1 MPVARSVELFAGAG
15 GMALGMLWAGFEH
28 DQLVELNEAPC
39 EILRTN
45 AERDP
50 ALWKSENIRQM
61 DVRWWLKEHAS
72 SQLRDIDL
80 VAGGPPCQPFSIG
93 GARAGH
99 ADERNM
105 FPIAIDVVR
114 ELRPKTF
121 VFENVPGLLR
131 EDFLPY
137 YLYLFDYL
145 TRPSIVPREDEDWTA
160 HHDRIRRARR
170 PVEYHVRREIID
182 AADLGIPQTRKRVF
196 IIGIRA
202 DMGEADTWQ
211 TLKPT
216 HSRAALLHAQWV
228 SGAYWIEHGLRPPAM
243 AQKFR
248 SQVDRLR
255 RSGEIPG
262 EKRWRTTRDAI
273 TDLPH
278 PINGVE
284 ASGVLNHEGIPGCP
298 VVPRPYRRMVR
309 VAGEDAQSRGARRL
323 RRRGDDPVHRR
334 LGPLPHCPRSRPH
347 PDLPRR
353 LPTRRSPGSRY
364 EGAEGNAV
372 AVEVAAAIGRRLLA
386 VTGIA

>member
-1 MPVARSVELFAGAG
+1 MFVARSVELFAGAG
-15 GMALGMLWAGFEH
+15 GMALGMLRAGFEH
-28 DQLVELNEAPC
+28 DQLVELHEAPC

-114 ELRPKTF
+114 ELWPKTF

-160 HHDRIRRARR
+160 HHDRIRRAGS

-202 DMGEADTWQ
+202 DIGEADTWQ
-211 TLKPT
+211 TLEPT

-228 SGAYWIEHGLRPPAM
+228 SGAYWIEQGLRPPAM
-243 AQKFR
+243 PEKFR
-248 SQVDRLR
+248 SQVARLR
-255 RSGEIPG
+255 RSGGIPG

-273 TDLPH
+273 ADLPH
-278 PINGVE
+278 PIDGVE
-284 ASGVLNHEGIPGCP
+284 ASGVLNHEGIPGA
-298 VVPRPYRRMVR
+298 RSYRGHTGGWFEWPAKTLKAGVHGVCGGEGMIRFTDDSIRYLTVR
-309 VAGEDAQSRGARRL
+309 EAARIQTFPDDYQLADLRGVSMRAL
-323 RRRGDDPVHRR
+323 
-334 LGPLPHCPRSRPH
+334 
-347 PDLPRR
+347 
-353 LPTRRSPGSRY
+353 
-364 EGAEGNAV
+364 GNAV

-386 VTGIA
+386 VTEIA

>member
-15 GMALGMLWAGFEH
+15 GMALGMLQAGFEH
-28 DQLVELNEAPC
+28 DQLVELHKAPC

-61 DVRWWLKEHAS
+61 DVHRWLKEHAS

-99 ADERNM
+99 ADDRNM
-105 FPIAIDVVR
+105 FPIAIDVVH

-182 AADLGIPQTRKRVF
+182 GADLGIPQTRKRVF

-202 DMGEADTWQ
+202 DIGAADTWQ
-211 TLKPT
+211 TLEPT

-243 AQKFR
+243 PEKFR
-248 SQVDRLR
+248 SQVDRLH

-273 TDLPH
+273 SDLPC

-284 ASGVLNHEGIPGCP
+284 ASGVLNHKGIPGA
-298 VVPRPYRRMVR
+298 RAYRGHTGGWFEWPAKTLKAGVHGVCGGEGMIRFTDGSIRYLTVR
-309 VAGEDAQSRGARRL
+309 ESARIQTFP
-323 RRRGDDPVHRR
+323 DDYQ
-334 LGPLPHCPRSRPH
+334 L
-347 PDLPRR
+347 PDLRGVAMR
-353 LPTRRSPGSRY
+353 AL
-364 EGAEGNAV
+364 GNAV
-372 AVEVAAAIGRRLLA
+372 AVDIAAAIGRRLLA